1 MMEKPMLGPAD
12 VLPVAARRFGQKLA
26 LVTNDRNRCYSESDE
41 LSDRLG
47 GGLASLP
54 KQEVPD

>member
-26 LVTNDRNRCYSESDE
+26 LVTNDRNRCYSESDK

-47 GGLASLP
+47 VDWPACQSR
-54 KQEVPD
+54 KY